1 MNRRLPFFYGWA
13 IVGAVFF
20 ILTIT
25 AGLGFYNA
33 SVILSAAADELDASV
48 QTVSAGPALFFGI
61 SGITGFALS
70 KRMELVDIRWF
81 YLAGGIVG
89 SAALFGLR
97 AVDSVFGYYVF
108 FFVFGIGFALAG
120 LVPSTTLVARWFAV
134 KRSVALSI
142 ASTGLSVGGILLTP
156 VAARMIDDQTLSGA
170 STEMSIVWFLGVVPV
185 ALLVLRSN
193 PAVLGLQADDAPTP
207 RNPVA
212 IIGATLREALHTR
225 FFRFFSATFA
235 LIFLAQVGALAHL
248 FNLTKERIDSTT
260 AGTALSILALSS
272 VIGRLAGGVVVMR
285 VPTKTMAAALTL
297 LQGAALALIAVSF
310 SRTAIFVSSSI
321 FGLSVGNLLMLQ
333 PLLVAEAFGVK
344 EYSRVYSLSQLVG
357 TLGVAGGPFLI
368 GALRDQTSYQTAF
381 IVAASANVVGFVL
394 FLLAGPITTAQK
406 SWDHSDL
413 MSASA

>member
-20 ILTIT
+20 ILMVT

-33 SVILSAAADELDASV
+33 SVILSAAAEELDASV
-48 QTVSAGPALFFGI
+48 GTVSAGPALFFGI
-61 SGITGFALS
+61 SGVTGFALS
-70 KRMELVDIRWF
+70 KQMETVDIRWF

-89 SAALFGLR
+89 SAALYGLR
-97 AVDSVFGYYVF
+97 AVESVIGYYFF

-156 VAARMIDDQTLSGA
+156 VAARLIHDQTLSGA
-170 STEMSIVWFLGVVPV
+170 STEMSIAWFVGVVPI

-193 PAVLGLQADDAPTP
+193 PASIGLQADGAPTP
-207 RNPVA
+207 RKSVA
-212 IIGATLREALHTR
+212 AVGATLAEAVKTR
-225 FFRFFSATFA
+225 FFKYFSVTFA
-235 LIFLAQVGALAHL
+235 LIFLAQVGAIAHL
-248 FNLTKERIDSTT
+248 FNLTKERVDASA

-285 VPTKTMAAALTL
+285 VPTKSLAAILTL
-297 LQGAALALIAVSF
+297 LQAGALALIAVSF
-310 SRTAIFVSSSI
+310 SRTTIFISSSV

-344 EYSRVYSLSQLVG
+344 EYSRVYSLSQLIG
-357 TLGVAGGPFLI
+357 TLGVAGGPFLL
-368 GALRDQTSYQTAF
+368 GALHDQTSYQTAF
-381 IVAASANVVGFVL
+381 IVAASANVIGFGLL
-394 FLLAGPITTAQK
+394 FLAGPTVAAQK

-413 MSASA
+413 KVTLT